1 MKTLHLLRHAKSSWD
16 DSTLDDHDRPL
27 APRGERAALA
37 LADHWAA
44 CGVRPDLVLCST
56 ACRARQTLERILP
69 RWDSP
74 PAVRWDRG
82 LYLTSAPELLER
94 VQGLADAHA
103 SVLLVGHNPGL
114 GELATLLAGSGDP
127 ALRRRLMRK
136 YPTGAWV
143 ELRFAVGS
151 WRDVVSHGGKLLRF
165 VRPKELR

>member
-16 DSTLDDHDRPL
+16 DSALDDHDRPL
-27 APRGERAALA
+27 APRGERAARA

-69 RWDSP
+69 RWDPP
-74 PAVRWDRG
+74 PAVRWDPG
-82 LYLTSAPELLER
+82 LYGASAPELLER
-94 VQGLADAHA
+94 VQGLADTHA

-114 GELATLLAGSGDP
+114 GELATLLAGSGAP
-127 ALRRRLMRK
+127 VLRRSLVRK

-143 ELRFAVGS
+143 ELRFAVGP
-151 WRDVVSHGGKLLRF
+151 WRDVMSHGGKLLRF
-165 VRPKELR
+165 VRPKDLR